1 MAIAGRLAA
10 REPSARTPTA
20 NSTRNP
26 GSSFTFSTVQGGWI
40 PPRRIAAKT
49 IPQRTMQPKRAHTS
63 NKCHR

>member
-26 GSSFTFSTVQGGWI
+26 GSSFTFSTVQGGVDS
-40 PPRRIAAKT
+40 PTANCSQDDSAT
-49 IPQRTMQPKRAHTS
+49 DDATEESTYEQ
-63 NKCHR
+63 